1 MGGTLDRMRKL
12 AVRSFAL
19 LALAACLFAL
29 KGGESAVPDDHYVV
43 GAHYYVWYPAN
54 FAQGYLRGALS
65 PPERPALGE
74 YDSRS
79 AGVAERHIDLAASH
93 GIDFFAIDWW
103 PDRPAQN
110 AAIDEGFLRAANLD
124 RIRFC
129 LTYDS
134 LGLGDRNDAQG
145 ILFDEPTKR
154 RFVADMVTIARRYFG
169 HPRYLRV
176 DGRPVVVI
184 YLTREMRG
192 LVGAAMRETRESLA
206 ALGYDPF
213 LIGDEIFW
221 GVIQANEDPRAAAKV
236 SSKPQIAR
244 ARLFDAITSYN
255 LYQEI
260 QLGHRGYPAT
270 SAFLVDSEALYR
282 RYREVAGVPIVP
294 GVIPGF
300 NDRGTRLDADHFA
313 IPRRWSADAPEG
325 SLFAQQIDRIAK
337 PYADKHLRMVLITS
351 WNEWNEDTAIEPVA
365 PAPRSREDGRQQRI
379 TQGYDYEGYA
389 TTYLDI
395 VKKEL
400 GGS

>member
-1 MGGTLDRMRKL
+1 MRKFAL
-12 AVRSFAL
+12 RSLIL
-19 LALAACLFAL
+19 LALAAGLFAL
-29 KGGESAVPDDHYVV
+29 KGGEPASPNGDYVV

-54 FAQGYLRGALS
+54 FAQGYLRAALS
-65 PPERPALGE
+65 PPEVPALGE

-79 AGVAERHIDLAASH
+79 AAVAERHIDLAASH
-93 GIDFFAIDWW
+93 GIDFFALDWW

-110 AAIDEGFLRAANLD
+110 EAIDSGFLRAANLD

-134 LGLGDRNDAQG
+134 LALGDRNDAQG
-145 ILFDEPTKR
+145 ILFDEATKN
-154 RFVADMVTIARRYFG
+154 RFVSDMVGIARRYFG

-176 DGRPVVVI
+176 DGRPVVVV

-192 LVGAAMRETRESLA
+192 LVAKAIRETRESLA

-221 GVIQANEDPRAAAKV
+221 GVIQANEDPQAAGKV
-236 SSKPQIAR
+236 TSKPQVAR
-244 ARLFDAITSYN
+244 IRLFDAITSYN

-270 SAFLVDSEALYR
+270 NAFLVDSDALYR

-300 NDRGTRLDADHFA
+300 NDRGTRPDADHFA
-313 IPRRWSADAPEG
+313 IPRRWSADAAEG
-325 SLFAQQIDRIAK
+325 SLFAEQIERIAK

-351 WNEWNEDTAIEPVA
+351 WNEWNEDTAIEPVVRA
-365 PAPRSREDGRQQRI
+365 PQTQEDRSGQRRV
-379 TQGYDYEGYA
+379 TQGYAYEGYA

-395 VKKEL
+395 VRKRL